1 MAARTQPGIGVS
13 SSSRAIA
20 QVAERRLRSPW
31 SQNFPRATER
41 RAETRRRLATRAAR
55 GREARPMAV
64 SAYLVK
70 RRPRCRRSY
79 QSDEDDG
86 VHCDDHHSG
95 YRGRCDA
102 HPDHSQDNPHS
113 AEEERADMSTPG
125 QPPHRPPCPYAP
137 ARNYRDHDAGT
148 DGPPADWR
156 IANGVVHYAWE
167 AAAAAEKHA
176 SATAV

>member
-1 MAARTQPGIGVS
+1 MRLRRM
-13 SSSRAIA
+13 SSRKMMRPRSIAAIA
-20 QVAERRLRSPW
+20 C
-31 SQNFPRATER
+31 
-41 RAETRRRLATRAAR
+41 
-55 GREARPMAV
+55 
-64 SAYLVK
+64 SANPGYCLSCHSIVK
-70 RRPRCRRSY
+70 RRPTCRRSCK
-79 QSDEDDG
+79 SDEDDG

>member
-1 MAARTQPGIGVS
+1 
-13 SSSRAIA
+13 
-20 QVAERRLRSPW
+20 
-31 SQNFPRATER
+31 
-41 RAETRRRLATRAAR
+41 
-55 GREARPMAV
+55 MAV

-86 VHCDDHHSG
+86 VHCDDHHSR

-102 HPDHSQDNPHS
+102 HPDHSQNNPHS

-137 ARNYRDHDAGT
+137 ARYYGDHDAGT

-167 AAAAAEKHA
+167 AASAAEYDQ
-176 SATAV
+176 ATDDEEPPEEHPCGALDPQHQARDPERTRNWSRRRGPRTRSQAP